1 MSRPALPAATC
12 LVYASTCIGAGMP
25 ALSALA
31 AEGHCPYLRM
41 HAAES
46 GLVAAVNAVV
56 ESDVPITVA
65 MSAGCTEPKLPA
77 SRAALLAL
85 VPDEHAEMI
94 AVCAR
99 GKTVIKRGVRGFDL
113 LGLLDEDP
121 EPSAESTAVRHFFE
135 DRPVDIAFGRA
146 LSSGPYPISFDWAI
160 VLDAGSRTLYS
171 FILNCGD

>member
-1 MSRPALPAATC
+1 MSRPTFPAVTC
-12 LVYASTCIGAGMP
+12 LVCASTCIGAGIP
-25 ALSALA
+25 AASVHA

-46 GLVAAVNAVV
+46 GLVTAVNAVV
-56 ESDVPITVA
+56 QSDIPIAAA

-77 SRAALLAL
+77 ARAALLAL
-85 VPDEHAEMI
+85 VPDEHAELI
-94 AVCAR
+94 AVCAK
-99 GKTVIKRGVRGFDL
+99 GKTIIKRNVKGFDL

-121 EPSAESTAVRHFFE
+121 EPSAEASAVRQFFDE
-135 DRPVDIAFGRA
+135 RSVDIAYGRA

-160 VLDAGSRTLYS
+160 VLDAQADTLYS